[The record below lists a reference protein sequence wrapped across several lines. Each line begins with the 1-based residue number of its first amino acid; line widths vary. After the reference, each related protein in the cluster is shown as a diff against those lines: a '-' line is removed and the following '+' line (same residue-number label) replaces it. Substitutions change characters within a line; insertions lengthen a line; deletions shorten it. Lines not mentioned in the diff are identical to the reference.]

1 MRRVSIGHTRL
12 WVIMAALALSSCFGA
27 TKYRAHTGYKGG
39 FAEARLNENTFK
51 VSFNGNAYT
60 ARTTAETYVMY
71 RCAELTIG
79 AGYDRFAILET
90 GGGWTAWSPDGSTA
104 TPPPGQEPWVSAG
117 LRDHE
122 RHHAPEYSAII
133 RTFKGEGA
141 PGSHDAR
148 ELIRYLGPG
157 IRR

>member
-1 MRRVSIGHTRL
+1 MRRVWHTRL
-12 WVIMAALALSSCFGA
+12 GVTLAAVALSSCLGA
-27 TKYRAHTGYKGG
+27 TKYRPHTGYKGG

-60 ARTTAETYVMY
+60 ARTTAETYLMY
-71 RCAELTIG
+71 RCAELTVG

-90 GGGWTAWSPDGSTA
+90 IGGWTAWNPDGRPAT
-104 TPPPGQEPWVSAG
+104 TPPGDEPWVSAG
-117 LRDHE
+117 LREHE

-133 RTFKGEGA
+133 RAFKGEGA
-141 PGSHDAR
+141 PGSYDAR
-148 ELIRYLGPG
+148 ELLRSLGPS